1 MSKSSKL
8 LIIFLFVGIFVTA
21 NAREKDSTRVRKN
34 LRFSLVGGPGYTPD
48 YGFVIGGSALFT
60 FSANPSDSA
69 LKRSI
74 IPVAFGYMFN
84 GGASVYIRP
93 QLFFFQDKF
102 RVFGVFSTN
111 NTVENYY
118 GVGYETNSAR
128 SRDVNI
134 TRYRSIGFDINPI
147 FLFRIKKTP
156 LYLGAS
162 VSINKTSMNE
172 VSEGI
177 INDKDYIAHGGN
189 ESGLQYTGIGLG
201 INLSYDTRD
210 IPANAY
216 NGLLLETS
224 ATFYSTQYGSTNT
237 YSIYSLTYKQYKE
250 LMFIGKRKVLAW
262 MLGSRISSGNVPITQ
277 LSMLG
282 SAFDLRGYF
291 MGQFRDKNS
300 VTAIIEYRHMFNMG
314 DETWMRRLTSK
325 MGYVVWGGFG
335 TINPDMQVWN
345 NILPNY
351 GLGFRIEV
359 QPRMNFRVDIGRDP
373 INNQTLLY
381 LNVTEAF

>member
-216 NGLLLETS
+216 NGLLLEAS